1 MRISDWSSDVCTSDL
16 VGLALESSCLP
27 EQRQLFSLPAS
38 RLSGS
43 STKPGYLIELRLIP
57 LKSSQVFHGSVFVGQ
72 DGAEANGKRLLAQGD
87 VIMLPR
93 RLWGTLKPA
102 PLNADRIRH
111 GMQFDQRVRPEV
123 AHTQDRTSAVSGK
136 SGY

>member
-72 DGAEANGKRLLAQGD
+72 DGAVATGKRLLAPGD

-93 RLWGTLKPA
+93 RIRGPLKPE
-102 PLNADRIRH
+102 PPNADPLRH
-111 GMQFDQRVRPEV
+111 GTQFLQRV
-123 AHTQDRTSAVSGK
+123 HTHVYHNT
-136 SGY
+136 

>member
-93 RLWGTLKPA
+93 RLWG
-102 PLNADRIRH
+102 RSEER
-111 GMQFDQRVRPEV
+111 RVGKECV
-123 AHTQDRTSAVSGK
+123 RTCRSRCWP
-136 SGY
+136 YH